1 MSAQY
6 AWVAGLTVLLVGFA
20 FWPLFSR
27 QRRRKAFDSE
37 RAANRRHRRLTLEAL
52 GFEAIHDL
60 KIRDQ
65 AGRMVHVDHLVRLPA
80 SLLLVKAAPTD
91 VAGRVMAE
99 ADAGVWRYINRHK
112 RVARMTNPVVE
123 LHAVI
128 HAIRNRYPLV
138 RERLLTVFPDAA
150 VLPQPAR
157 RHICRSAEFSAAVKA
172 LADADAVQSTAV
184 QAAWEP
190 LTKALLEAA
199 KAPIGRNKPAPQ
211 PAAATP
217 H

>member
-1 MSAQY
+1 MIAQY
-6 AWVAGLTVLLVGFA
+6 AWLAGLSVLVVGFVL
-20 FWPLFSR
+20 WPLFSR
-27 QRRRKAFDSE
+27 QRRRKGFDSE
-37 RAANRRHRRLTLEAL
+37 GAADRRHRRLTLEAL

-60 KIRDQ
+60 TIRDQ
-65 AGRMVHVDHLVRLPA
+65 AGRSVHVDHLVRLPA

-91 VAGRVMAE
+91 VAGRVLAE
-99 ADAGVWRYINRHK
+99 PDAGVWRYISRKK

-138 RERLLTVFPDAA
+138 RERLLTVFPNGAQ
-150 VLPQPAR
+150 LPQPAR
-157 RHICRSAEFSAAVKA
+157 RHICRSEEFSAAVKA
-172 LADADAVQSTAV
+172 LADADAVQSPAV
-184 QAAWEP
+184 QTAWEP

-199 KAPIGRNKPAPQ
+199 KAPIGRRKAPAQ
-211 PAAATP
+211 AAAASP

>member
-27 QRRRKAFDSE
+27 QRRRKA
-37 RAANRRHRRLTLEAL
+37 
-52 GFEAIHDL
+52 
-60 KIRDQ
+60 
-65 AGRMVHVDHLVRLPA
+65 
-80 SLLLVKAAPTD
+80 
-91 VAGRVMAE
+91 
-99 ADAGVWRYINRHK
+99 
-112 RVARMTNPVVE
+112 VE
-123 LHAVI
+123 LRAVI

-138 RERLLTVFPDAA
+138 RERLLTVFPNAA

-157 RHICRSAEFSAAVKA
+157 RHICRSDEFSAAVKA

-184 QAAWEP
+184 EAAWEP

-199 KAPIGRNKPAPQ
+199 KAPIGRTKPAP
-211 PAAATP
+211 ATP